1 MKNKFQ
7 YFLFS
12 LLFVAFV
19 GCSEDEGLETVE
31 TGAPENLSIDFQIE
45 QDNSGEVA
53 IFPSAENANSFVID
67 YGDGSEVSEEM
78 VIGDN
83 IMHTYAEGSYNVILT
98 AMSLSGETTSITQA
112 LEVSF
117 RAPENL
123 EVAITKDTSN
133 PFAVSVTAEADY
145 AASFEVYFG
154 DVTGEAATLMMIG
167 ETVSHEYLN
176 VGTYD
181 ITVIALSGGVETT
194 TYTEQ
199 VTIVDPLLLPITFE
213 SSTVDYTFYNFGGGE
228 GNGVPLVS
236 NPAANAVNS
245 SQTVAS
251 YTKVS
256 GSETWAGTV
265 ITLNEAIDFNTSTLI
280 AVDVYSPTAGT
291 PILFKVEDSQDTNNF
306 VEIEVNTTLANEWE
320 TLVFDLSAVDTSI
333 SYESVI
339 LFFNMNTPG
348 TGETY
353 YFDNIRL
360 DNPTVAELPLTFEG
374 TASAYAWMN
383 FGGAIST
390 VVSNPDQSGINTSA
404 NVTQLEKTSGAE
416 TWAGSNIILA
426 TAVDLS
432 SSQVVSMKV
441 WSPIPNTP
449 VLLKLENSDENSSYE
464 MEIQATTTTANQ
476 WEELTFDFT
485 GISTTELIDVV
496 TVFMNFGAT
505 GMGNTYYFD
514 DIQL

>member
-7 YFLFS
+7 YILFS
-12 LLFVAFV
+12 LLFVAFI
-19 GCSEDEGLETVE
+19 GCSEDEGLETVD

-45 QDNSGEVA
+45 QDNSGEVT
-53 IFPSAENANSFVID
+53 IYPSAENANSFVID
-67 YGDGSEVSEEM
+67 YGDGSEVSESIATGE
-78 VIGDN
+78 N

-98 AMSLSGETTSITQA
+98 AMSLSGETTSVTQA

-123 EVAITKDTSN
+123 EVTITKDASD
-133 PFAVSVTAEADY
+133 PFTVSVSAEADY

-154 DVTGEAATLMMIG
+154 DVTGETATLMMIG
-167 ETVSHEYLN
+167 ETVSHTYTN

-181 ITVIALSGGVETT
+181 ITVIALSGGVEST

-228 GNGVPLVS
+228 GNGAPLVA
-236 NPAANAVNS
+236 NPATNAVNS

-256 GSETWAGTV
+256 GSETWAGT
-265 ITLNEAIDFNTSTLI
+265 ITTLNEAIDFNTSTLI

-291 PILFKVEDSQDTNNF
+291 PILLKVEDSADSNNSA
-306 VEIEVNTTLANEWE
+306 EIEVNTTTSNEWE

-333 SYESVI
+333 SYESII
-339 LFFNMNTPG
+339 LFFNMNTSG

-360 DNPTVAELPLTFEG
+360 DNPTIVELPLTFEG
-374 TASAYAWMN
+374 TSSAYAWMN
-383 FGGAIST
+383 FGGATST

-404 NVTQLEKTSGAE
+404 NVTELVKSSGAE

-426 TAVDLS
+426 NAIDLS
-432 SSQVVSMKV
+432 SSQTVSMKV
-441 WSPIPNTP
+441 WSSVANTP
-449 VLLKLENSDENSSYE
+449 VLLKLETSDENNTYS
-464 MEIQATTTTANQ
+464 MEIQATTTVTNQ

-485 GISTTELIDVV
+485 GISTTEVIDVV

-505 GMGNTYYFD
+505 GMGNSYYFD